1 MIEVIDNQTLDVRA
15 IMILIRH
22 DHQVTI
28 SQAIGGSVVD
38 IALEPE
44 DLLNVLNLSVFHD
57 GLVARISH
65 IEELSTKRKYT
76 IVVAS
81 HDTKTRHGE
90 RFRRVTFGKDQ
101 RASLRV
107 SAARIVGVFELD
119 NTGNTVVSAR
129 QEKK

>member
-1 MIEVIDNQTLDVRA
+1 MIQKVDEQTFNVRTVVILVC
-15 IMILIRH
+15 H

-44 DLLNVLNLSVFHD
+44 DLLNVLNLGVFHD
-57 GLVARISH
+57 GLVTRISH
-65 IEELSTKRKYT
+65 IEELSTKREYT

-129 QEKK
+129 QEGK